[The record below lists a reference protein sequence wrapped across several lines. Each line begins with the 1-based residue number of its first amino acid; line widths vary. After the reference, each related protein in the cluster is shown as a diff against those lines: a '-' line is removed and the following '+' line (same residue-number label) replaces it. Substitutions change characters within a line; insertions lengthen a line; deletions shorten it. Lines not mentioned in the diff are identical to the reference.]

1 MKKINIAFLALLSP
15 IPALTMS
22 SFAGE
27 HGGRSYFVKGEVTT
41 GYNISKGR
49 IMYDLGGVV
58 GAQGF
63 NYVFAYE
70 PNSAEPGII
79 TAATTD
85 DTLLATGIDQ
95 GFYDA
100 LGIDSSVIDPDV
112 VNLPFRDLPV
122 TVDGNTADPDKA
134 KARLVPMTSDNYK
147 STFTFSSPAEPLTVG
162 DWFEAR
168 AYSYVRCHA
177 NGGSRAVF
185 VFNNMVPNG
194 VYAVWGIFGDD
205 KDGDGLRDFFLPLP
219 FGGAPNVFTAD
230 DKGSASFARS
240 LPFCP
245 NTDPD
250 MMTVE
255 VTYHVDG
262 VTYGA
267 VPSISPVV
275 SNGNSYLSTPTQIS
289 FNLGGLERAD

>member
-1 MKKINIAFLALLSP
+1 MKKSNIVLLV
-15 IPALTMS
+15 L
-22 SFAGE
+22 SFTICGLGAPVIAQEAG
-27 HGGRSYFVKGEVTT
+27 GSTYYVRGEVTT

-63 NYVFAYE
+63 NYVFAYK
-70 PNSAEPGII
+70 PNSNEPGVI
-79 TAATTD
+79 TSETPEE
-85 DTLLATGIDQ
+85 TLLATGIDQ

-100 LGIDSSVIDPDV
+100 LGIDSGAIDPEV

-122 TVDGNTADPDKA
+122 TVDGNTSDPDKA
-134 KARLVPMTSDNYK
+134 KARLVPITAENYK
-147 STFTFSSPAEPLTVG
+147 STFTLSSPSEPLTVA
-162 DWFEAR
+162 DWFRAR
-168 AYSYVRCHA
+168 AYSYVRCHPD
-177 NGGSRAVF
+177 GSARAVF

-205 KDGDGLRDFFLPLP
+205 KDGDGLRDFFAPLP

-230 DKGSASFARS
+230 DKGSATFARS

-255 VTYHVDG
+255 VTFHVDG

-275 SNGNSYLSTPTQIS
+275 SNGNSYLSTPTQIT
-289 FNLGGLERAD
+289 FNLGGLERAN